1 MLELREYQT
10 NLVDAVRQQIALGK
24 TSILIQLSCG
34 GGKTAIASD
43 ILKKTIAKG
52 NRAIMMAHRYE
63 MCRQAS
69 ETLDKFNVPHGMI
82 QSGEKMN
89 LSLPMQVA
97 GIGTLRNRLNKIP
110 VPKILVIDEAA
121 HAVSKTWKEI
131 SDYYHERGTIIIG
144 LSATPNRLSNEP
156 LSDCF
161 QVMCQGPPIKEL
173 MDMGYL
179 CRYRYF
185 SPPTAVDFETVSI
198 KYGDY
203 DKTDLEIAV
212 NKNVVTGDAIEHYKR
227 LMPGKRAI
235 AFCVSINHADAV
247 AKQFRESGI
256 PAASVSGNTPKAERA
271 AVLERLKSGEI
282 LVATN
287 CDLYGEGVDISAV
300 EGVIMLRPTMS
311 LSLYIQQ
318 SGRALRPDK
327 DNPGKVSIILDHVNN
342 VQKHGL
348 PDFPHVWSLDGTA
361 RRKNSAGGVG
371 IRYCPAC
378 FGVLSPSPT
387 CPYCGHAFDISA
399 RMLATE
405 SGTLQEFDA
414 AQAEAA
420 ARKARM
426 EVGMCRTMAD
436 LKQVAQ
442 ERGYSNGWIWHTAK
456 AKKIR
461 S

>member
-1 MLELREYQT
+1 MLELRDYQVK
-10 NLVDAVRQQIALGK
+10 LVNDVRRQIMLGK

-63 MCRQAS
+63 LCRQAS
-69 ETLDKFNVPHGMI
+69 ETLTRFEVPHGMI
-82 QSGEKMN
+82 HSGEKMN
-89 LSLPMQVA
+89 LSFPMQVA

-161 QVMCQGPPIKEL
+161 EVMCQGPPIKEL

-179 CRYRYF
+179 CKYRYF
-185 SPPTAVDFETVSI
+185 SPPTAVDFETISI

-203 DKTDLEIAV
+203 DKADLEIAV

-227 LMPGKRAI
+227 LMPGRRAI

-256 PAASVSGNTPKAERA
+256 PAESVSGNTPKAERA
-271 AVLERLKSGEI
+271 AVLERLKSGET
-282 LVATN
+282 LVAAN
-287 CDLYGEGVDISAV
+287 CDLYGEGVDIPAV

-327 DNPGKVSIILDHVNN
+327 DNPSKVSIILDHVNN

-348 PDFPHVWSLDGTA
+348 PDFPHYWTLEGST
-361 RRKNSAGGVG
+361 RRKNSHGGVG
-371 IRYCPAC
+371 IRNCPQC
-378 FGVLSPSPT
+378 FGCYSPAPT
-387 CPYCGHAFDISA
+387 CPYCGHSKEMTP
-399 RMLATE
+399 RLLAE
-405 SGTLQEFDA
+405 EAGTLREFDA
-414 AQAEAA
+414 AEAEKA
-420 ARKARM
+420 ARRSRM
-426 EVGMCRTMAD
+426 EVGMARTMDD
-436 LKQVAQ
+436 LKRIAQ
-442 ERGYSNGWIWHTAK
+442 DRGYNPGWVWNMAR